1 MNNIEE
7 LKEKIWISKLSVINY
22 KYTRILID
30 EIKDFKKIYNL
41 KKNSKS
47 LKKSIRE
54 KLSEKYLNFLFDEN
68 NKESIVNDIGIILKN
83 KISLISIMDKEFPDS
98 LKEIYDYPLVLYCWG
113 NSKLLN
119 NGKKL
124 AIVGCREYSKYGKD
138 VCLNLGKELSEK
150 GYIIVS
156 GLAKGIDSF
165 SHIAA
170 LKSNGLTIGVLGNG
184 LNHFYPT
191 ENKKLEEEIVKRNG
205 LIISEYPVNMGPTRY
220 TFPARNRII
229 SAISDGVLVIE
240 AKEKS
245 GTLITVDF
253 ALEQGRN
260 VYCIPGNIDSE
271 NSVGTNRLIKEGAM
285 MVTKVEDI
293 NF

>member
-1 MNNIEE
+1 M
-7 LKEKIWISKLSVINY
+7 
-22 KYTRILID
+22 
-30 EIKDFKKIYNL
+30 
-41 KKNSKS
+41 
-47 LKKSIRE
+47 
-54 KLSEKYLNFLFDEN
+54 
-68 NKESIVNDIGIILKN
+68 
-83 KISLISIMDKEFPDS
+83 S

-119 NGKKL
+119 VGKKL
-124 AIVGCREYSKYGKD
+124 AIVGCRDYSKYGKD
-138 VCLNLGKELSEK
+138 VCLKLGKELSEK

-205 LIISEYPVNMGPTRY
+205 LIISEYPVNMAPTRY

-229 SAISDGVLVIE
+229 SALSDGVLVIE

-260 VYCIPGNIDSE
+260 VYCIPGNIDSD

-285 MVTKVEDI
+285 MVTKAEDI

>member
-22 KYTRILID
+22 KYTRIIIE

-41 KKNSKS
+41 KKNSR
-47 LKKSIRE
+47 LLRRNIRE
-54 KLSEKYLNFLFDEN
+54 RLSEKYLNYLFEEK
-68 NKESIVNDIGIILKN
+68 NKESINNDITLILKN
-83 KISLISIMDKEFPDS
+83 KINVVSINDKDYPS
-98 LKEIYDYPLVLYCWG
+98 GIKEIYDYPIILYCWG
-113 NSKLLN
+113 NVSLLN
-119 NGKKL
+119 AKKKL

-138 VCLNLGKELSEK
+138 VCLKLGKELSEK
-150 GYIIVS
+150 GFVIVS

-170 LKSNGLTIGVLGNG
+170 LKASGITIGVLGNG
-184 LNHFYPT
+184 LNHFYPA
-191 ENKKLEEEIVKRNG
+191 ENKRLEEEIIKNNG
-205 LIISEYPVNMGPTRY
+205 LIISEYPINMSPTRY

-260 VYCIPGNIDSE
+260 VYCIPGNIDSV
-271 NSVGTNRLIKEGAM
+271 NSVGTNRLIKEGATM
-285 MVTKVEDI
+285 ITSVEDI
-293 NF
+293 DF